1 MLWVRPPNLNNRAAA
16 NRPVHV
22 AEMTQKPEH
31 NFYSIIDQHHDRIKK
46 FILVT
51 VKDEWIADDLTQET
65 FFRAHKN
72 MDTLK
77 DHAKISS
84 WLFRIAYNLCLD
96 HFRSAARQPLKAFVT
111 EEDKIL
117 SNLPSTQKQLEQQQ
131 MGECIQS
138 QIRLLP
144 ETDRTVVW
152 LFDVLGFTLKETAEV
167 LDISLENV
175 KVRLH
180 RARKKLK
187 SILEKNC
194 VFERDERDV
203 LVCLPL
209 EETHLGVAGKEAEH
223 QIIPNKA

>member
-1 MLWVRPPNLNNRAAA
+1 
-16 NRPVHV
+16 
-22 AEMTQKPEH
+22 MTHNQEH

-46 FILVT
+46 FVLVT

-72 MDTLK
+72 MGALK
-77 DHAKISS
+77 DHTKISS

-96 HFRSAARQPLKAFVT
+96 HFRSAAKQPLNEFVT

-117 SNLPSTQKQLEQQQ
+117 SDLPSTQKQLEQHQ
-131 MGECIQS
+131 MGECIQN

-144 ETDRTVVW
+144 EKHRTVVW
-152 LFDVLGFTLKETAEV
+152 LFDVLGLTLKETAEV

-187 SILEKNC
+187 SILQQNC
-194 VFERDERDV
+194 AFERDERNV
-203 LVCLPL
+203 LVCLPINEPL
-209 EETHLGVAGKEAEH
+209 WGATDMESANQVMANNT
-223 QIIPNKA
+223 